1 MGLLTGPQLW
11 AFLTSCRGAG
21 GMGRGPARAVA
32 GGRDGGQLV
41 RVGARGHVCP
51 SARRG
56 RDRPKSL
63 LENLFAESGD
73 ASACSRAERG
83 VSLR

>member
-1 MGLLTGPQLW
+1 MLAIITGL
-11 AFLTSCRGAG
+11 FY
-21 GMGRGPARAVA
+21 
-32 GGRDGGQLV
+32 
-41 RVGARGHVCP
+41 
-51 SARRG
+51 
-56 RDRPKSL
+56 RPKSL